1 MSIDSDFPLIV
12 NHKALLAIQGDNFSK
27 LLQRHPAI
35 ARKFET
41 ILSDLPT
48 LYHPQ
53 LVWDRFAIKNI
64 SGDNFEL
71 TNGHQI
77 GGGPVIQ
84 VMKEATSVILGM
96 CTIGMAMDQKI
107 DQFNHDDDLM
117 SAVLLDGV
125 ASYLVDQVRE
135 TFFQRITSSLT
146 EQGLYTSIPLCPG
159 ESAWE
164 ITDHTIFFELLNPA
178 QIGMTL
184 KTSMLMIPMK
194 SLSFMIGVSE
204 EKFSLTGVQRCDF
217 CSMQYKCRHAQKE
230 SGQKLC
236 H

>member
-1 MSIDSDFPLIV
+1 MSIDRDFPLIV
-12 NHKALLAIQGDNFSK
+12 NQEALLATQGDNFSK

-35 ARKFET
+35 ARKFDA
-41 ILSDLPT
+41 ILAGLPT
-48 LYHPQ
+48 SYHPQ
-53 LVWDRFAIKNI
+53 LVWDRFTIKDI
-64 SGDNFEL
+64 SRDSFEL
-71 TNGHQI
+71 VNGHNI

-96 CTIGMAMDQKI
+96 CTIGMAMDQRI
-107 DQFNHDDDLM
+107 DKFNHDGDLM
-117 SAVLLDGV
+117 SAILLDGV

-135 TFFQRITSSLT
+135 TFFQRITSKLA
-146 EQGLYTSIPLCPG
+146 EQDLYSSIPLCPG

-164 ITDHTIFFELLNPA
+164 ITDHTTFFELLNPA

-184 KTSMLMIPMK
+184 KSSMLMIPMK

-217 CSMQYKCRHAQKE
+217 CSMQYKCRHSQKE

-236 H
+236 R